1 MEQAGSAVPGGKR
14 FQNRLTR
21 RFGGWLD
28 RYQPPET
35 AVLMG
40 TALLVGL
47 GAGLGAVFF
56 RWLIKQ
62 VQDFSFGELG
72 QLFPFLGDYVLI
84 VAPAVGGLIVGP
96 LIYFFAREAKGHGV
110 PEVMEAVAL
119 KGGRIRPIVVVIK
132 SLASS
137 VCIGTGGS
145 VGREGPIVQIGSA
158 LGSTL
163 GQLLHMSDERIRN
176 LVACGAAGGIAATFN
191 APVAGV
197 LFALEIILGEFSVR
211 YFSTVVIS
219 AVTASVVGR
228 IAFGDVPAFMV
239 PTYEMASPL
248 GLFFFTVLGA
258 LAAFVGVALTR
269 TLYKFEDIFDA
280 WKGFP
285 EYLKPA
291 VGGLLLGVSGLI
303 FLKLNANL
311 GLGVPGEPVAF
322 FGVGYP
328 TMEWALLGNGTV
340 LLLLVLMAVKML
352 ATSLSIGSGGS
363 GGVFAPSLFVG
374 SMFGGAFGSI
384 VHSVFPSVGS
394 TPGAFALVGMAAVF
408 GSAARAPI
416 TSVLILFE
424 MTDDYRLIL
433 PLMLATVVST
443 ILAEHVDKESIYT
456 FKLSRRGVRLE
467 RGRDIDVMQGVLVGE
482 AMTTDID
489 TVSADMDLRE
499 LDLIFRETHHHGF
512 PVLDENGELFGIV
525 TLQDIARAKEK
536 GMYDG
541 HQVRDVA
548 TRSVLTVHPDEPMWV
563 ALKRLS
569 TRDVGRLPVVDRQ
582 NPYRLLG
589 LIRRSDIVRA
599 YRVGINRRLDLQER
613 ADKLRLGRLTGTE
626 FVEIVVAPDS
636 PQAGKP
642 VSEVPLPQDCLLTTA
657 RRGDRVILLHGDTT
671 IRAGDRI
678 VALADSDCTRVL
690 AQLFRSEPDQR
701 KVEPAAADKA
711 SQDGAKSEA
720 ELEHLHG

>member
-1 MEQAGSAVPGGKR
+1 MELVENAKAVDKR
-14 FQNRLTR
+14 FPNHFTHHL
-21 RFGGWLD
+21 GAWLD

-56 RWLIKQ
+56 RWLIRQ
-62 VQDFSFGELG
+62 VQDFSFGRLG
-72 QLFPFLGDYVLI
+72 QLLPFLGDYVLI
-84 VAPAVGGLIVGP
+84 VAPILGGLIVGP

-137 VCIGTGGS
+137 ICIGSGGS

-158 LGSTL
+158 LGSTV

-191 APVAGV
+191 APIAGV
-197 LFALEIILGEFSVR
+197 LFALEIIVGEFSVG

-228 IAFGDVPAFMV
+228 IAFGNVPAFVVPEYDMV
-239 PTYEMASPL
+239 SPL
-248 GLFFFTVLGA
+248 GLIFFTLLGV
-258 LAAFVGVALTR
+258 LAAFVGVAFTR
-269 TLYKFEDIFDA
+269 ILYLFEDIFDS

-303 FLKLNANL
+303 FLRLNSNL

-328 TMEWALLGNGTV
+328 SMEWSLLGNGTV
-340 LLLLVLMAVKML
+340 FLLLALTGVKML
-352 ATSLSIGSGGS
+352 ATSLTIGSGGS

-384 VHSVFPSVGS
+384 VHSLFPTVTATS
-394 TPGAFALVGMAAVF
+394 GAFALVGMAAVF
-408 GSAARAPI
+408 GGAARAPI

-443 ILAEHVDKESIYT
+443 ILAEHLDRESIYT
-456 FKLSRRGVRLE
+456 FKLLRRGVRLE

-482 AMTTDID
+482 AMTTSVETI
-489 TVSADMDLRE
+489 SADMDLSQ
-499 LDLIFRETHHHGF
+499 LDMLLNESHHHGF
-512 PVLDENGELFGIV
+512 PVLDENSELFGIV
-525 TLQDIARAKEK
+525 TLQDVARAKER
-536 GMYDG
+536 GLYEG
-541 HQVRDVA
+541 HKVREIA
-548 TRSVLTVHPDEPMWV
+548 TRSVLTAYPDERMWV
-563 ALKRLS
+563 ALKRLG

-582 NPYRLLG
+582 NPHRLLG
-589 LIRRSDIVRA
+589 LIRRNDIVRA

-613 ADKLRLGRLTGTE
+613 ADKLRLGKLTGTE
-626 FVEIVVAPDS
+626 FIEILVEPES
-636 PQAGKP
+636 PQAGKQIH
-642 VSEVPLPQDCLLTTA
+642 EVPLPEDCLLTTA
-657 RRGDRVILLHGDTT
+657 RRGDKVILLHGNTR
-671 IRAGDRI
+671 IRPGDRI
-678 VALADSDCTRVL
+678 VALANPECARTLSD
-690 AQLFRSEPDQR
+690 LFRPIM
-701 KVEPAAADKA
+701 PAHTAMAEA
-711 SQDGAKSEA
+711 SQPPPPDGVGPVDQQA
-720 ELEHLHG
+720 